1 MPRRREPPPFG
12 EYRIICP
19 YCKFQNPQVTRDD
32 YNVFQCPS
40 CYGDFRVFIAKVRA
54 KRGRSDGYR
63 EYMIRTV
70 THSGESVL
78 RFRDFGCSD
87 LDLRSGDIFYVCHK
101 KDENGIFESEP
112 SILSNITTHQYTEI
126 VHPQPPQPIK
136 TRCFIATVTCGYHS
150 SEVETLS
157 SFRDKV
163 LLESR
168 TGWLIVGLYY
178 RFSPFLAYY
187 VADKENLKRSMRR
200 FLVSPITSLVSRL
213 FRKSLSSDRKR
224 VQD

>member
-112 SILSNITTHQYTEI
+112 SINTLRLYILNLLNRLRLVVSL
-126 VHPQPPQPIK
+126 PQ
-136 TRCFIATVTCGYHS
+136 
-150 SEVETLS
+150 
-157 SFRDKV
+157 
-163 LLESR
+163 
-168 TGWLIVGLYY
+168 
-178 RFSPFLAYY
+178 
-187 VADKENLKRSMRR
+187 
-200 FLVSPITSLVSRL
+200 SLVATIL
-213 FRKSLSSDRKR
+213 QK
-224 VQD
+224 